1 MNTKV
6 HLLTD
11 DNIIE
16 RINQNGQEH
25 LFGVLYSRYY
35 NQVFFQAMKILKDK
49 EAARDMT
56 QDVMLKVFQKLD
68 QYKGN
73 ASFGGWLRTITYN
86 ACIDSIR
93 RNSRIFWETYDDV
106 LLEVPQDNSE
116 IERKIELEQHA
127 ETVAD
132 VIQELRE
139 KDQKVLRMRYYEGR
153 SIREIS
159 HAINSGESATKM
171 RLKRAKSR
179 LKQQVQ
185 HQKPASVAV
194 A

>member
-1 MNTKV
+1 MNTKA

-35 NQVFFQAMKILKDK
+35 NQVYFQAVKILKDK

-56 QDVMLKVFQKLD
+56 QDVMLKVFQKLG

-93 RNSRIFWETYDDV
+93 RNSRIFWETYDDM

-132 VIQELRE
+132 VIQDLRE
-139 KDQKVLRMRYYEGR
+139 KDQKVLKMRYYEGR

-185 HQKPASVAV
+185 HQNPSSAAV